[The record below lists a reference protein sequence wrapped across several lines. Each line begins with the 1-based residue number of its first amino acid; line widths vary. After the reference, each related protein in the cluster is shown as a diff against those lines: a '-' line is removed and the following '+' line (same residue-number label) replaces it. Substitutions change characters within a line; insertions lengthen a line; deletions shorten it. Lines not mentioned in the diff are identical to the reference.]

1 MDYVEKD
8 KAEKRKQLL
17 KMLEKLKG
25 LIEKRE
31 EDFGPNRCFF

>member
-17 KMLEKLKG
+17 EMLEKLKK
-25 LIEKRE
+25 LIEERE
-31 EDFGPNRCFF
+31 EWFGPGRCFL